1 MKDLVQLIFDLKMM
15 NNAMKEIGYDAKK
28 LPLGK
33 LAKTTIKAGYDVLK
47 RISAAIS
54 NKKSRSH
61 LEDLSSEFYSLIPHD
76 IGFK

>member
-1 MKDLVQLIFDLKMM
+1 MQLIFDLKMM

-28 LPLGK
+28 CPLGK
-33 LAKTTIKAGYDVLK
+33 LAKTTIKSGYEVLQK
-47 RISAAIS
+47 ISTAIQ
-54 NKKSRSH
+54 NKKSHSH